1 MIISETKI
9 NKKLLMHDLMIM
21 DYNQEDAEEE
31 LNNLIGWFKSLPN
44 TLELYRIIYV
54 DNETEINVKQPG
66 SHYSVSKDE
75 LLSSHTYTSGY
86 GDLKYLVTVSA
97 SKSLV
102 DIQDTLSNNIL
113 YPNEIEVTLR
123 NKGKGSKV
131 ISLTLLSEPIN
142 DTDPEDLILFEQKT
156 NNEVSKLLV
165 KMVNEHGV
173 YKTIEMTGLDVIQ
186 LFDRM
191 GNNIVIDSE
200 MANDLLRMLWNKNL
214 LPKNVNN
221 FKLHFETFD
230 GVLYWELESTSES
243 IQAMCTPFWEGYA
256 SIPIDFSYYTY
267 IDGLGNKVDANPEWY
282 ESIDYK
288 DNFDSIQD
296 LIEWFKEWY
305 IPVVYHQLNKFL
317 KKARKEYREY

>member
-1 MIISETKI
+1 MIIFETKI

-21 DYNQEDAEEE
+21 DYNQEDAENE
-31 LNNLIGWFKSLPN
+31 LNNLISWFKSLPN

-54 DNETEINVKQPG
+54 DSEKDINVKQLG
-66 SHYSVSKDE
+66 SHYSVNKDE
-75 LLSSHTYTSGY
+75 LLSSHTYSSGY
-86 GDLKYLVTVSA
+86 GDLKYLITVSA

-102 DIQDTLSNNIL
+102 DVQDTLSNNIL
-113 YPNEIEVTLR
+113 YPNELEVTLK
-123 NKGKGSKV
+123 NKGKGAKV

-142 DTDPEDLILFEQKT
+142 DTNPEDLILFEQKT

-173 YKTIEMTGLDVIQ
+173 YKAMEMTGLDVIQ

-221 FKLHFETFD
+221 WKLTFETFD
-230 GVLYWELESTSES
+230 GVLYWELNTKSEEAQS
-243 IQAMCTPFWEGYA
+243 MCTPFWEGYK
-256 SIPIDFSYYTY
+256 SVPIDFTYYTY
-267 IDGLGNKVDANPEWY
+267 IEDGIRYEYNPEWF

-305 IPVVYHQLNKFL
+305 IPVVYRQLNKFL
-317 KKARKEYREY
+317 KKSRKEYRDN